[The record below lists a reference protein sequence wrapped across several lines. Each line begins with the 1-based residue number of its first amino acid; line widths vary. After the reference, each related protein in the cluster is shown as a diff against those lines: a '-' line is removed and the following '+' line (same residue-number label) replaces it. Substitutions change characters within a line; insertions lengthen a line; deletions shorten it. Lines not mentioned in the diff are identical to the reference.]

1 MASLARCPAVRGELR
16 PAVVGQG
23 GACLPWVCGELVGAS
38 GFSIYLG
45 RQTFFKP

>member
-1 MASLARCPAVRGELR
+1 MASLAQRSEASFGQQRWDRAVPACR
-16 PAVVGQG
+16 P
-23 GACLPWVCGELVGAS
+23 VCGELVGAS